1 MKLFMSDKLT
11 KAKEILKKYHQEH
24 LLYFYNKITEE
35 QKEILTNQIL
45 KINFDEILNIYE
57 NSKQNF
63 KLDMS
68 NISPLPHFEKNT
80 FSNKKLDHYIKI
92 GNNIIKSQSL
102 AVITMAGGQGSRLGY
117 KGPKGTYELYFES
130 TNEKKSLFQIMCED
144 IKRANKKYNIT
155 IPWYIMT
162 SEDNDFQTRDYFEKN
177 DFFEYPKEKIKFFT
191 QGKLPIIDI
200 TGKLILQ
207 EPYLIKTAS
216 NGNGNVFQ
224 SMQAHDIIE
233 DLEFNNIKWISFG
246 GIDNVLLKN
255 VDSLFIGL
263 AVDKNYQ
270 IASKSIFKEKPLEKT
285 AVYCK
290 KFNKP
295 SILDYDDI
303 DIKLS
308 VSKFEN
314 GMYKYREANML
325 SHLMSLEAVKKAS
338 NVTLSYHRA
347 FKKNA
352 FVNEEGMKQVP
363 DKPNCFKFE
372 NFIFDSFSFFDD
384 MLLLRVNANEEFAP
398 IKDFTGIYN
407 PDTAKEKYEKYWNI
421 QNKLQL
427 Y

>member
-1 MKLFMSDKLT
+1 MSDKLT

-24 LLYFYNKITEE
+24 LLYFYDEISEN
-35 QKEILTNQIL
+35 QKEVLLDQII
-45 KINFDEILNIYE
+45 KINFDEILNLYE
-57 NSKQNF
+57 NSKQNTN
-63 KLDMS
+63 LDMS
-68 NISPLPHFEKNT
+68 KVSPLPHLEKNK
-80 FSNKKLDHYIKI
+80 FSKEELNTYIETGEK
-92 GNNIIKSQSL
+92 IIKSQSF
-102 AVITMAGGQGSRLGY
+102 AVITMAGGQGTRLGY

-130 TNEKKSLFQIMCED
+130 TNVKKSLFQIMCED
-144 IKRANKKYNIT
+144 IKRANKKYSIT

-162 SEDNDFQTRDYFEKN
+162 SEDNDKQTKDYFEN
-177 DFFEYPKEKIKFFT
+177 HNFFEYPREKVKFFI

-200 TGKLILQ
+200 NGKLILQ

-224 SMQAHDIIE
+224 SMKNHNIIE
-233 DLEFNNIKWISFG
+233 DLEDNNIKWISFG

-255 VDSLFIGL
+255 VDPLFIGL
-263 AVDKNYQ
+263 TATGNYQ

-290 KFNKP
+290 KFDKP
-295 SILDYDDI
+295 AILDYDDI

-325 SHLMSLEAVKKAS
+325 SHLMSLDAVKKVS
-338 NVTLSYHRA
+338 NVPLSYHRA

-363 DKPNCFKFE
+363 DKPNSFKFE

-384 MLLLRVNANEEFAP
+384 MLLLRVDADEEFAP

-407 PDTAKEKYEKYWNI
+407 PDTAKEKYEKYWN
-421 QNKLQL
+421 L
-427 Y
+427 

>member
-1 MKLFMSDKLT
+1 MSDKLT

-24 LLYFYNKITEE
+24 LLYFYDEISEN
-35 QKEILTNQIL
+35 QKEVLLDQII
-45 KINFDEILNIYE
+45 KINFDEILNLYE
-57 NSKQNF
+57 NSKQNTN
-63 KLDMS
+63 LDMS
-68 NISPLPHFEKNT
+68 KVSPLPHLEKNK
-80 FSNKKLDHYIKI
+80 FSKEELNTYIETGEK
-92 GNNIIKSQSL
+92 IIKSQSF
-102 AVITMAGGQGSRLGY
+102 AVITMAGGQGTRLGY

-130 TNEKKSLFQIMCED
+130 TNVKKSLFQIMCED
-144 IKRANKKYNIT
+144 IKRANKKYSIT

-162 SEDNDFQTRDYFEKN
+162 SEDNDKQTKDYFEN
-177 DFFEYPKEKIKFFT
+177 HNFFEYPREKVKFFI

-200 TGKLILQ
+200 NGKLILQ

-224 SMQAHDIIE
+224 SMKNHNIIE
-233 DLEFNNIKWISFG
+233 DLEDNNIKWISFG

-255 VDSLFIGL
+255 VDPLFIGL
-263 AVDKNYQ
+263 TATGNYQ

-290 KFNKP
+290 KFDKP
-295 SILDYDDI
+295 AILDYDDI
-303 DIKLS
+303 DIELS

-325 SHLMSLEAVKKAS
+325 SHLMSLDAVKKVS
-338 NVTLSYHRA
+338 NVPLSYHRA

-363 DKPNCFKFE
+363 DKPNSFKFE
-372 NFIFDSFSFFDD
+372 NFIFDSFSFFAD
-384 MLLLRVNANEEFAP
+384 MLLLRVDADEEFAP

-407 PDTAKEKYEKYWNI
+407 PDTAKEKYEKYW
-421 QNKLQL
+421 QL
-427 Y
+427 

>member
-1 MKLFMSDKLT
+1 MSDKLT
-11 KAKEILKKYHQEH
+11 KVKEILKKYHQEH
-24 LLYFYNKITEE
+24 LLYFYHEISEN
-35 QKEILTNQIL
+35 QKEVLLDQII
-45 KINFDEILNIYE
+45 KIDFDEVLNLYE
-57 NSKQNF
+57 NSKQNT

-68 NISPLPHFEKNT
+68 KVSPLPHLEKNT
-80 FSNKKLDHYIKI
+80 FSKEELNTYIEI
-92 GNNIIKSQSL
+92 GEKIIKSQSL
-102 AVITMAGGQGSRLGY
+102 AVITMAGGQGTRLGY

-130 TNEKKSLFQIMCED
+130 TNTKKSLFEIMCED
-144 IKRANKKYNIT
+144 IKRANRKYSIT

-162 SEDNDFQTRDYFEKN
+162 SEDNDKQTKEYFQKHN
-177 DFFEYPKEKIKFFT
+177 FFDYPKEKIKFFI

-200 TGKLILQ
+200 NGKLILQ

-224 SMQAHDIIE
+224 SMKNHNVIE
-233 DLEFNNIKWISFG
+233 DLEDTNIKWISFG
-246 GIDNVLLKN
+246 GIDNILLKN
-255 VDSLFIGL
+255 IDPLFIGL
-263 AVDKNYQ
+263 ASARNYQ
-270 IASKSIFKEKPLEKT
+270 IASKSIFKQKPLEKT

-290 KFNKP
+290 KFGKP

-314 GMYKYREANML
+314 GMYQYREANIL
-325 SHLMSLEAVKKAS
+325 SHLMTLDAVKKVS
-338 NVTLSYHRA
+338 NVPLSYHRA

-363 DKPNCFKFE
+363 DKPNSFKFE

-384 MLLLRVNANEEFAP
+384 MLLLRVDTNEEFAP

-407 PDTAKEKYEKYWNI
+407 PDTAKEKYEKYWN
-421 QNKLQL
+421 L
-427 Y
+427 